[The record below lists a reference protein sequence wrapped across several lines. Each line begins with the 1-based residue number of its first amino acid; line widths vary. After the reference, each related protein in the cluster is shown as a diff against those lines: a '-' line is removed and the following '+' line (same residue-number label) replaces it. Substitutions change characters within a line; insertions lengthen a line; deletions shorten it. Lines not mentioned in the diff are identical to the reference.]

1 MTLQEEAGDSA
12 LPGTAPLQPYL
23 CCVPEDLRQERE
35 YLRTQVFPHLDSLCR
50 ARGTCFKPVD
60 LRWSRETS
68 TEEERGLSSQ
78 QLKISLDHI
87 GHAPF
92 FLCMLGH
99 RYGQCRAEGS
109 PPLPPTEEGCESL
122 PPLERNLYTA
132 SRGGYPWVLEAHSQ
146 ACSFMEL
153 EITQALLSHAPGTSF
168 FYFRDYSFREEEEE
182 DGEQRAL
189 LLSVWSSQSEYER
202 RKMRELKGRI
212 VDGCLPVRFFRSL
225 SELGHLVS
233 TDWTRIIDQLFP
245 LDTHHRDL
253 GEQGLFEHWGHE
265 SIVEAL
271 CRRFVPWA
279 QAEQVLESLDAF
291 ALSATC
297 VSEPRPTAP
306 LPNPPEP
313 GPTAPL
319 PNPPEPRGHSER
331 GNSESHNS
339 ILLLCGARGCGKS
352 SLAAWWLR
360 QFRKKNPGIPVV
372 PHFPGFCSSSA
383 DARSLLRRSS
393 ALLRRAHH
401 GARAQ
406 WSERWEERVELGPLP
421 PAVEAFSAA
430 TALGPCVLV
439 LDGLDQLTATLGL
452 SAQQVKELRWLP
464 DAFPSQCKLIVTT
477 ASTDLSYK
485 SLTCRKDVQVLN
497 CPSQSDPA
505 IRRSVLLRHLGL
517 PCMKVPEP
525 VLQSIVGRKPALPP
539 ASLAVLGS
547 ELRTC
552 CVARDEE
559 EEEELF
565 ERYLET
571 ESLPELWALV
581 IRRWIRDYSWA
592 SETRTR
598 NRRTKPPLEPA
609 TPQTGGWVWD
619 VLCLLHLSRA
629 GLSREEVLHS
639 LRRLGYRRVRR
650 VLPQHWALFCSAAA
664 PWIRERPDGQLTF
677 THQSL
682 GQAVELLLLKAGGS
696 SRKAYRRVLL
706 EGFQSRDRP
715 VGSRARVL
723 EEVAWSLEQS
733 KAWGEL
739 HSYLTDPGTIEFL
752 SRSPAH
758 FQLKTD
764 VVRCWTR
771 LAQVG
776 YDPPTS
782 LQRPLVLGQRCPTQD
797 PTVTGVAGSGT
808 EESVSSRTFIT
819 EVEGDRGEFGILQE
833 PEVKGRLMAFSADV
847 LLCLGK
853 VLEAEQTLL
862 QTEAILIQA
871 DGPESGAAVT
881 ATLLHVQHSLADLC
895 MLMHQLH
902 RAENY
907 TRRALES
914 AQRLI
919 NAHPQEAGDA
929 HDALPQE
936 AGDAHDAHPQEAGD
950 AHLPNPQEAG
960 KAHPQEAGDA
970 RLPNP
975 QEAGDAHP
983 QEAGDAQRTRGLLLC
998 KLCQLLLMIGCA
1010 DEVPGILK
1018 EIRAVNHA
1026 GTHPCA
1032 EATVKLLQG
1041 LNELVQGN
1049 AAAAERC
1056 FRAALATRRRWYGP
1070 DHQLVAEVE
1079 EHLADVLA
1087 GNGWETEVCRGEA
1100 VELYRHVIQVKGQEA
1115 GLYPPTSP
1123 LAWPT
1128 GCSLAV
1134 TLVKQGELLLG
1145 DCSPVERREALGLL
1159 ERALD
1164 LRVRLLSPDH
1174 QLTRETAEVLRSE
1187 VSGSGR
1193 PRSRLSPERRLTAKR
1208 SSSRSPGNRKE
1219 KDQSCVLVDTP
1230 SPILNW
1236 NQNRNRWS
1244 QRPWTA
1250 CHTSVFGPQSSIRDL
1265 DPAARVGS
1273 PDRVLHKSAWF
1284 HLPGQYPIKHPERQ
1298 IRPKTITHPE
1308 RQIRPKTITH
1318 PERQIRPKTIT
1329 HPERQIH
1336 PKTITHPERQ
1346 IRPKTITHKERKT
1359 PPNTITHPERQIHPN
1374 TITHPE
1380 RQIHPNT
1387 ITHPERQIHPNT
1399 ITHPERQIH
1408 PNTITHPERQIH
1420 PKTITHPDRQ
1430 IHPNTITHPERQ
1442 IHPNTITHPERQ
1454 IHPNT
1459 ITHPETQIHPNTI
1472 THPERQTDM
1481 ALHIQTGGQIGT
1493 CKLDRSSDAQ

>member
-1 MTLQEEAGDSA
+1 MTLQEEVGDSA

-23 CCVPEDLRQERE
+23 CCVPEDLQQERE

-78 QLKISLDHI
+78 RLKISLDHI

-132 SRGGYPWVLEAHSQ
+132 SRSGYPWVLEAHSQ
-146 ACSFMEL
+146 ACSFTEL

-168 FYFRDYSFREEEEE
+168 FYFRDYSFREEEEEEE

-233 TDWTRIIDQLFP
+233 TDWTRIIDQLYP

-265 SIVEAL
+265 SIVEDL

-279 QAEQVLESLDAF
+279 QAEQVLESLDSF

-297 VSEPRPTAP
+297 DS
-306 LPNPPEP
+306 EP

-319 PNPPEPRGHSER
+319 PTPPEPRGHSAR

-360 QFRKKNPGIPVV
+360 QFRKKNPGTPVI

-421 PAVEAFSAA
+421 LTVEAFSAA

-505 IRRSVLLRHLGL
+505 VRRSVLLRHLGL
-517 PCMKVPEP
+517 PCMKVPES

-552 CVARDEE
+552 CVAREEE

-592 SETRTR
+592 AETRTR

-609 TPQTGGWVWD
+609 TPQIGGWVWD

-629 GLSREEVLHS
+629 GLSREEVLRS
-639 LRRLGYRRVRR
+639 LRRLGYRRVQR
-650 VLPQHWALFCSAAA
+650 VLPQHWALFRSAAA

-715 VGSRARVL
+715 IGSQARVL

-752 SRSPAH
+752 SRSTAH

-797 PTVTGVAGSGT
+797 PTVTGVTGSGT

-819 EVEGDRGEFGILQE
+819 EVEGDCEEFGILQE

-862 QTEAILIQA
+862 QTEALLIQA

-895 MLMHQLH
+895 MLMQQLH

-919 NAHPQEAGDA
+919 NEHAQEAGDAHNAHPQEAGDA
-929 HDALPQE
+929 HHALPQEAGDALPQE
-936 AGDAHDAHPQEAGD
+936 AGDARLLNPQEAGD
-950 AHLPNPQEAG
+950 
-960 KAHPQEAGDA
+960 AHPQEAGDA
-970 RLPNP
+970 RLLNP

-1250 CHTSVFGPQSSIRDL
+1250 CQTSVFGPQSSIRDL
-1265 DPAARVGS
+1265 DPVARVGS

-1308 RQIRPKTITH
+1308 RQIH
-1318 PERQIRPKTIT
+1318 PNTIT

-1336 PKTITHPERQ
+1336 PNTITHPERQ
-1346 IRPKTITHKERKT
+1346 IHPKTITHKERKT

-1387 ITHPERQIHPNT
+1387 ITHPERQIHPKT

-1408 PNTITHPERQIH
+1408 PNTITHPERQTEM
-1420 PKTITHPDRQ
+1420 P
-1430 IHPNTITHPERQ
+1430 
-1442 IHPNTITHPERQ
+1442 
-1454 IHPNT
+1454 
-1459 ITHPETQIHPNTI
+1459 
-1472 THPERQTDM
+1472 
-1481 ALHIQTGGQIGT
+1481 LHRQTGGQIGT
-1493 CKLDRSSDAQ
+1493 CKLDKIL